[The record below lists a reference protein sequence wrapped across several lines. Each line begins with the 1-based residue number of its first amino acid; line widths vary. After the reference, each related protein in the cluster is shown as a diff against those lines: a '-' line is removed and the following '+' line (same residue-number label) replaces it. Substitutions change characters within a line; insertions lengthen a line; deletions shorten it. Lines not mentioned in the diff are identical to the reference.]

1 MCLST
6 AEKTTMAECLSA
18 NTNNNDNVFI
28 CSRRNWSGL
37 QRKLANCNKVRVRQF
52 SKIRIWTTFNICIV
66 FVSHLPRFGPLSLTT
81 AQRKENNLG
90 STSTQ
95 PHQIFPHLPPAVLER
110 NGINQSEAGFSYH
123 VPFPSVHFCKKR
135 PLYIY
140 APHSKQRLCPWLM
153 ALLIETK
160 QTWFD
165 LMSLVDVIWLGL
177 SRCYWMIYHCCFDL
191 LLSACKISHLTP
203 SEIPIEEMS
212 WTLDKH

>member
-1 MCLST
+1 MCLSAAGEIEVDCSVNSLIAT
-6 AEKTTMAECLSA
+6 RSGWDNFQRSGSGQPSTSALFSSVTYHVLGLS
-18 NTNNNDNVFI
+18 
-28 CSRRNWSGL
+28 
-37 QRKLANCNKVRVRQF
+37 
-52 SKIRIWTTFNICIV
+52 
-66 FVSHLPRFGPLSLTT
+66 LSLTT

-177 SRCYWMIYHCCFDL
+177 SRCYWMIYHCCFGL